1 MGFMK
6 TNCDYVDLTAPFT
19 PLPKYGHYSKISTD
33 YQQAEPEIR
42 KAREAMNCLPDIPTI
57 RTMMGGDPDAA
68 MPPGGP
74 DRYKDITTQLIDIP
88 TRDGTEIELKV
99 YKSHKVNK
107 NAVLMYRMH
116 GGGWCL
122 GRHEVD
128 GIENVYA
135 AINPDIVVVSVDY
148 RKAPEHPFPIP
159 NNDCYDGLLWCKNN
173 SDKLGVDPERI
184 ILSGGSAGG
193 QLAASLALE
202 CMRDGITGVIAQA
215 LHFPASCHPKFF
227 PTDKYEYGSYVQNC
241 DDAILSA
248 RGLET
253 FYDAY
258 IPNVKPNYRHSPLL
272 ADSFKGLPPTLIQC
286 AGVDPLR
293 DDAFALAEA
302 LKSDGVE
309 VDIYCYAG
317 LPHWFPAVLPH
328 ITETSQFLQRYTDFA
343 EKHSRS

>member
-1 MGFMK
+1 MK

-42 KAREAMNCLPDIPTI
+42 IAREAMNCLPDIPTI

-74 DRYKDITTQLIDIP
+74 DRYKDITTELIDIP

-148 RKAPEHPFPIP
+148 RK
-159 NNDCYDGLLWCKNN
+159 
-173 SDKLGVDPERI
+173 
-184 ILSGGSAGG
+184 
-193 QLAASLALE
+193 
-202 CMRDGITGVIAQA
+202 
-215 LHFPASCHPKFF
+215 
-227 PTDKYEYGSYVQNC
+227 
-241 DDAILSA
+241 
-248 RGLET
+248 
-253 FYDAY
+253 
-258 IPNVKPNYRHSPLL
+258 
-272 ADSFKGLPPTLIQC
+272 
-286 AGVDPLR
+286 
-293 DDAFALAEA
+293 
-302 LKSDGVE
+302 
-309 VDIYCYAG
+309 
-317 LPHWFPAVLPH
+317 
-328 ITETSQFLQRYTDFA
+328 
-343 EKHSRS
+343 